1 MAQFGARVVD
11 QIMGD
16 TVMFMVGGTA
26 GGKVIS
32 RVADAK
38 FIGKMIGK
46 GRSLGKQWVSVGSI
60 ELVLVPSIVQQESI
74 AVDGDVSF
82 VELLAFNYLRR
93 LVDMVGANE
102 VQLAG

>member
-1 MAQFGARVVD
+1 MPARSRQQEYAMYHPRNRTPRMAQFGARVVD

-46 GRSLGKQWVSVGSI
+46 GRSLGKQ
-60 ELVLVPSIVQQESI
+60 
-74 AVDGDVSF
+74 
-82 VELLAFNYLRR
+82 
-93 LVDMVGANE
+93 
-102 VQLAG
+102 

>member
-1 MAQFGARVVD
+1 MPARSRQQQYAIDHPRIRHPMPRMGQFGARVVD

-38 FIGKMIGK
+38 FVGKMIGK
-46 GRSLGKQWVSVGSI
+46 VRSVGKQ
-60 ELVLVPSIVQQESI
+60 
-74 AVDGDVSF
+74 
-82 VELLAFNYLRR
+82 
-93 LVDMVGANE
+93 
-102 VQLAG
+102 